1 MKKLLII
8 LLSAAMIF
16 TFTACNEETNSNATT
31 VTENTAEV
39 VQTTEE
45 KSTDTTETTE
55 PAESEEETNTTEQEA
70 EEEVV
75 VEDTGEEV
83 VEDTPDVESIPVS
96 TNYKWLG
103 EYNLAPGTYV
113 LEFGPRVSDF
123 MSIAFINL
131 DEVVGDPK
139 AYAAELFTV
148 EDREKINLEN
158 ELKLEPGKVFTL
170 EMGEQFG
177 QFGIVVEEAGRY
189 GIATE
194 EAPEDTSMAL
204 MDMSGNEVT
213 PTTVE

>member
-45 KSTDTTETTE
+45 ESTDTTETTE

-70 EEEVV
+70 EEVV

-123 MSIAFINL
+123 MSIAFMNL

-213 PTTVE
+213 PTNVE

>member
-45 KSTDTTETTE
+45 ESTDTTETTE
-55 PAESEEETNTTEQEA
+55 PAESEDTDTTEQEA
-70 EEEVV
+70 EEVV

-158 ELKLEPGKVFTL
+158 ELKLDPGKVFTL

>member
-45 KSTDTTETTE
+45 ESTDTTETTE
-55 PAESEEETNTTEQEA
+55 PAESEDTDTTEQEA
-70 EEEVV
+70 EEVV

-123 MSIAFINL
+123 MSIAFMNL

-213 PTTVE
+213 PTNVE

>member
-45 KSTDTTETTE
+45 ESTDTTETTE
-55 PAESEEETNTTEQEA
+55 PAESEDTDTTEQEA
-70 EEEVV
+70 EEVV

-123 MSIAFINL
+123 MSIAFMNL

>member
-16 TFTACNEETNSNATT
+16 TLTACNEETNSNATT

-45 KSTDTTETTE
+45 ESTDTTETTE

-70 EEEVV
+70 EEVV

-194 EAPEDTSMAL
+194 EAPEDTEMAL

>member
-45 KSTDTTETTE
+45 ESTDTTETTE
-55 PAESEEETNTTEQEA
+55 PAESEDTDTTEQEA
-70 EEEVV
+70 EEVV

-123 MSIAFINL
+123 MSIAFMNL

-158 ELKLEPGKVFTL
+158 ELKLDPGKVFTL

-204 MDMSGNEVT
+204 MDMSGIEVT

>member
-45 KSTDTTETTE
+45 ESTDTTETTE

-70 EEEVV
+70 EEVV

>member
-45 KSTDTTETTE
+45 ESTDTTETTE
-55 PAESEEETNTTEQEA
+55 PAESEDTDTTEQEA
-70 EEEVV
+70 EEVV

-123 MSIAFINL
+123 MSIAFMNL

-213 PTTVE
+213 PTIVE

>member
-45 KSTDTTETTE
+45 ESTDTTETTE
-55 PAESEEETNTTEQEA
+55 PAESEDTDTTEQEA
-70 EEEVV
+70 EEVV

-123 MSIAFINL
+123 MSIAFMNL

-213 PTTVE
+213 PIIVE

>member
-8 LLSAAMIF
+8 LLSVAMIF

-45 KSTDTTETTE
+45 ESTDTTETTE

-70 EEEVV
+70 EEVV

-123 MSIAFINL
+123 MSIAFMNL

-194 EAPEDTSMAL
+194 EAPEDTEMAL

>member
-45 KSTDTTETTE
+45 ESTDTTETTE

-70 EEEVV
+70 EEVV

-194 EAPEDTSMAL
+194 EAPEDTEMAL

>member
-45 KSTDTTETTE
+45 ESTDTTETTE
-55 PAESEEETNTTEQEA
+55 PAESEDTDTTEQEA
-70 EEEVV
+70 EEVV

-204 MDMSGNEVT
+204 MDMSGIEVT

>member
-45 KSTDTTETTE
+45 ESTDTTETTE
-55 PAESEEETNTTEQEA
+55 PAESEEETDTTEQEA
-70 EEEVV
+70 EEVV

-123 MSIAFINL
+123 MSIAFMNL

-213 PTTVE
+213 PIIVE

>member
-70 EEEVV
+70 EEVV

-123 MSIAFINL
+123 MSIAFMNL

>member
-45 KSTDTTETTE
+45 ESTDTTETTE

-70 EEEVV
+70 EEVV

-123 MSIAFINL
+123 MSIAFMNL

>member
-70 EEEVV
+70 EEVV

>member
-45 KSTDTTETTE
+45 ESTDTTETTE
-55 PAESEEETNTTEQEA
+55 PAESEDTDTTEQEA
-70 EEEVV
+70 EEVV

-213 PTTVE
+213 PTNVE

>member
-45 KSTDTTETTE
+45 ESTDTTETTE

-70 EEEVV
+70 EEVV

-213 PTTVE
+213 PTIVE

>member
-45 KSTDTTETTE
+45 ESTDTTETTE
-55 PAESEEETNTTEQEA
+55 PAESEDTDTTEQEA
-70 EEEVV
+70 EEVV

>member
-55 PAESEEETNTTEQEA
+55 PAESEDTDTTEQEA
-70 EEEVV
+70 EEVV

-123 MSIAFINL
+123 MSIAFMNL

-194 EAPEDTSMAL
+194 EAPEDTEMAL

>member
-8 LLSAAMIF
+8 LSAAMIF
-16 TFTACNEETNSNATT
+16 TLTACNEETNSNATT

-45 KSTDTTETTE
+45 ESTDTTETTE

-70 EEEVV
+70 EEVV

>member
-45 KSTDTTETTE
+45 ESTDTTETTE

-70 EEEVV
+70 EEVV

-123 MSIAFINL
+123 MSIAFMNL

-194 EAPEDTSMAL
+194 EAPEDTEMAL

-213 PTTVE
+213 PIIVE

>member
-45 KSTDTTETTE
+45 ESTDTTETTE
-55 PAESEEETNTTEQEA
+55 PVESEDTDTTEQEA
-70 EEEVV
+70 EEVV

-123 MSIAFINL
+123 MSIAFMNL

-194 EAPEDTSMAL
+194 EAPEDTEMAL

>member
-45 KSTDTTETTE
+45 ESTDTTETTE
-55 PAESEEETNTTEQEA
+55 PAESEEETDTTEQEA
-70 EEEVV
+70 EEVV

-123 MSIAFINL
+123 MSIAFMNL

>member
-8 LLSAAMIF
+8 LLSVAMIF

-45 KSTDTTETTE
+45 DSTDTTETTE

-70 EEEVV
+70 EEVV

>member
-45 KSTDTTETTE
+45 ESTDTTETTE

-70 EEEVV
+70 EEVV

-123 MSIAFINL
+123 MSIAFMNL

-194 EAPEDTSMAL
+194 EAPEDTEMAL

>member
-8 LLSAAMIF
+8 LLSVAMIF

-45 KSTDTTETTE
+45 ESTDTTETTE
-55 PAESEEETNTTEQEA
+55 PAESEDTDTTEQEA
-70 EEEVV
+70 EEVV

-123 MSIAFINL
+123 MSIAFMNL

-194 EAPEDTSMAL
+194 EAPEDTEMAL

>member
-45 KSTDTTETTE
+45 ESTDTTETTE

-70 EEEVV
+70 EEVV

-123 MSIAFINL
+123 MSIAFMNL

-204 MDMSGNEVT
+204 MDMSGIEVT

>member
-45 KSTDTTETTE
+45 ESTDTTETTE
-55 PAESEEETNTTEQEA
+55 PAESEDTDTTEQEA
-70 EEEVV
+70 EEVV

-123 MSIAFINL
+123 MSIAFMNL

-194 EAPEDTSMAL
+194 EAPEDTEMAL

>member
-45 KSTDTTETTE
+45 ESTDTTETTE

-70 EEEVV
+70 EEVV

-158 ELKLEPGKVFTL
+158 ELKLDPGKVFTL